1 MKAPAPETSSRT
13 APRSDAPRKL
23 SYKETRELEQLEK
36 DIELL
41 SAEKAELESKL
52 NGGLTDVEQLQK
64 VSLRFSEVS
73 TLLDEKEVRWL
84 ELSV

>member
-1 MKAPAPETSSRT
+1 M
-13 APRSDAPRKL
+13 
-23 SYKETRELEQLEK
+23 EK